1 MQVVN
6 ARCAGLDVHK
16 KEVVGC
22 IWITD
27 EQGRATKEV
36 KTFGT
41 MTADILALSDWL
53 KAHQVRQAA
62 MESTGVYW
70 KSIYNLLEGDFELL
84 VVNAQHIKAVPGR
97 KTDVKD
103 AEWIGDLLRHGLLRG
118 SFIPPRPQRELRELV
133 RHRSNLVGNRARA
146 VNELHKILESTNI
159 KLGNVA
165 SDLTGVSA
173 TAMLKA
179 LVDGQTNPVVLAEL
193 AKGRLRQ
200 KKVQLQQAL
209 QGTLRPH
216 HQLMISQLLT
226 DLDFFEEQI
235 AEVSQAIEERV
246 RDHQEVIDRLDEI
259 PGVNQRVGE
268 VIVAEIGTDM
278 SRFPTEAHLASW
290 AGLCPGNN
298 ESAGKRKSSRVR
310 QGNRWLKS
318 TVVEAAQAAVHTKD
332 TYLSA
337 LYHRLVPRRGHKRAI
352 LAVARTMVG
361 IAYHMI
367 QRGTRYT
374 DLGADYFE
382 KRNPLQVLDRLV
394 KRIHKL
400 GYEVSLTPTTQVA

>member
-1 MQVVN
+1 M
-6 ARCAGLDVHK
+6 
-16 KEVVGC
+16 
-22 IWITD
+22 
-27 EQGRATKEV
+27 
-36 KTFGT
+36 
-41 MTADILALSDWL
+41 
-53 KAHQVRQAA
+53 
-62 MESTGVYW
+62 
-70 KSIYNLLEGDFELL
+70 
-84 VVNAQHIKAVPGR
+84 
-97 KTDVKD
+97 
-103 AEWIGDLLRHGLLRG
+103 
-118 SFIPPRPQRELRELV
+118 
-133 RHRSNLVGNRARA
+133 
-146 VNELHKILESTNI
+146 
-159 KLGNVA
+159 
-165 SDLTGVSA
+165 
-173 TAMLKA
+173 
-179 LVDGQTNPVVLAEL
+179 
-193 AKGRLRQ
+193 
-200 KKVQLQQAL
+200 
-209 QGTLRPH
+209 
-216 HQLMISQLLT
+216 
-226 DLDFFEEQI
+226 
-235 AEVSQAIEERV
+235 SQAIEERV

-278 SRFPTEAHLASW
+278 NRVPTEAHLVSW
-290 AGLCPGNN
+290 AGLCPSNN

-361 IAYHMI
+361 ISYHMI

-382 KRNPLQVLDRLV
+382 KRNLLQVLDRLV

>member
-1 MQVVN
+1 
-6 ARCAGLDVHK
+6 
-16 KEVVGC
+16 
-22 IWITD
+22 
-27 EQGRATKEV
+27 
-36 KTFGT
+36 
-41 MTADILALSDWL
+41 
-53 KAHQVRQAA
+53 
-62 MESTGVYW
+62 
-70 KSIYNLLEGDFELL
+70 

-103 AEWIGDLLRHGLLRG
+103 AEWIGDVLRHGLLRS
-118 SFIPPRPQRELRELV
+118 SFIPPRPQRELREWV

-146 VNELHKILESTNI
+146 VNELHKIWESTNL

-209 QGTLRPH
+209 QGTVRPH
-216 HQLMISQLLT
+216 HQVIVSQLLT
-226 DLDFFEEQI
+226 GVDFVEEQI

-374 DLGADYFE
+374 GLGADYFE
-382 KRNPLQVLDRLV
+382 KRTALQVLDRLV
-394 KRIHKL
+394 RRIHKL

>member
-36 KTFGT
+36 KTFGM

-165 SDLTGVSA
+165 SDLTGV
-173 TAMLKA
+173 
-179 LVDGQTNPVVLAEL
+179 
-193 AKGRLRQ
+193 
-200 KKVQLQQAL
+200 
-209 QGTLRPH
+209 RP
-216 HQLMISQLLT
+216 
-226 DLDFFEEQI
+226 
-235 AEVSQAIEERV
+235 
-246 RDHQEVIDRLDEI
+246 
-259 PGVNQRVGE
+259 PGS
-268 VIVAEIGTDM
+268 D
-278 SRFPTEAHLASW
+278 
-290 AGLCPGNN
+290 
-298 ESAGKRKSSRVR
+298 
-310 QGNRWLKS
+310 
-318 TVVEAAQAAVHTKD
+318 
-332 TYLSA
+332 
-337 LYHRLVPRRGHKRAI
+337 
-352 LAVARTMVG
+352 
-361 IAYHMI
+361 
-367 QRGTRYT
+367 
-374 DLGADYFE
+374 
-382 KRNPLQVLDRLV
+382 
-394 KRIHKL
+394 
-400 GYEVSLTPTTQVA
+400 